1 MPLKRHQ
8 SYSSR
13 TLKTK
18 KKNSALGVLF
28 QKSRKIANINGK
40 KQKLK
45 KKTNYWRAVSQMSPR
60 SVSKKPALC
69 RPDLNFHEI
78 L

>member
-1 MPLKRHQ
+1 MPFKRHQ

-18 KKNSALGVLF
+18 QKNSALGVLF

-40 KQKLK
+40 KTKTQEK
-45 KKTNYWRAVSQMSPR
+45 KPTLGEQFLRCLQEVSQKNLR
-60 SVSKKPALC
+60 YV
-69 RPDLNFHEI
+69 DLI
-78 L
+78 